1 MSFQELIKTVQNKQ
15 EITVNGQTLTVD
27 KLTVKE
33 LEQYKNIVNRA
44 LGTVKM
50 GMGNERNLQS
60 ANMNVEQVSAAQD
73 KADHY
78 LIQCSFKDEEIGE
91 EEIDKLYDLYTPLVE
106 ALKKV
111 NNINETDNSRLESDL
126 KNS

>member
-1 MSFQELIKTVQNKQ
+1 MSFNELIKTVQNKQ
-15 EITVNGQTLTVD
+15 NITVNGMNLTVD

-33 LEQYKNIVNRA
+33 LENYKAIVNKA

-60 ANMNVEQVSAAQD
+60 ANMNVEQVTLAQD

-91 EEIDKLYDLYTPLVE
+91 AEIDKLYDLYAPLVDE
-106 ALKKV
+106 LKRV
-111 NNINETDNSRLESDL
+111 NNIVEVDNDQLEADL

>member
-1 MSFQELIKTVQNKQ
+1 MSFNDLIKNIENKATIKINGQELS
-15 EITVNGQTLTVD
+15 VD
-27 KLTVKE
+27 KLTVRE
-33 LEQYKNIVNRA
+33 LEHYKSIVNKA

-60 ANMNVEQVSAAQD
+60 ANMNVEQVTTAQD

-78 LIQCSFKDEEIGE
+78 LIQCSFKSEEITE
-91 EEIDKLYDLYTPLVE
+91 ESINELYDLYNPLVNE
-106 ALKKV
+106 LKRV
-111 NNINETDNSRLESDL
+111 NNINEVNNDRLESDL